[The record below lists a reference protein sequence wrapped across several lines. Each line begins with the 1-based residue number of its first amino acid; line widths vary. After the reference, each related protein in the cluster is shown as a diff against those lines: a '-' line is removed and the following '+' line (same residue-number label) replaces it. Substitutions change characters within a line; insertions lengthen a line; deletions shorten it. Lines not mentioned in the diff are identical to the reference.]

1 VIAGPISVR
10 AHADVATALLCWS
23 TREDAQPARKGVIT
37 CAMVGQN
44 GQWLIATLHN
54 TDAR

>member
-23 TREDAQPARKGVIT
+23 TREGVQPARKGVIT
-37 CAMVGQN
+37 CVLVRQN